1 MVEDRHEEDG
11 RETSEEAILK
21 EVVKSNVYG
30 ESWWVKK
37 MGKLHFG
44 YKRHMV
50 TDENGLVLAE
60 ETTAANE
67 SDIKYLETPLKK
79 AGFPQGTPVYAD
91 KG

>member
-1 MVEDRHEEDG
+1 
-11 RETSEEAILK
+11 
-21 EVVKSNVYG
+21 
-30 ESWWVKK
+30 

-67 SDIKYLETPLKK
+67 SGKIRWTIKNTGAEYYGIICLQLVPNNRDYCVKLY
-79 AGFPQGTPVYAD
+79 QII
-91 KG
+91 